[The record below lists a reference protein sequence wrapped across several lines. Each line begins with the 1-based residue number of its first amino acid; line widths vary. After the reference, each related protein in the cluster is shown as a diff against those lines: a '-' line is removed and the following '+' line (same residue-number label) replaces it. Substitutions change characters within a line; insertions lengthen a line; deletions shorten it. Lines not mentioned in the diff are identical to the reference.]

1 MLLLLEKKGEIM
13 AKKKAR
19 EKNISQK
26 FHEKYF
32 DNYSKRNMTIYLVLR
47 ALVILTLIR
56 QIFMGNWNNVFLCA
70 LTLVLFVIPAV
81 IEKKLNLAL
90 PDALQIIILLFIY
103 SAEILGEIN
112 EFYIVIPHWDTILHT
127 LNGFL
132 CAAVGFSMIDILN
145 QKEFF
150 HAMMSPL
157 FVALVAFCF
166 SMTIGVMWEFFEFG
180 MDQTFRM
187 DMQKD
192 DVIRTVSTIN
202 FDPEGKNKP
211 VIVDNIQK
219 TIIQN
224 IDKDGNVVETVIDG
238 GYLDLGVIDTMQD
251 LMVNFVGAIVFSI
264 IGCLYIKNRDGYKF
278 AENFIPVM
286 RKSKKVADENN

>member
-1 MLLLLEKKGEIM
+1 MGKNKTNEKTKSP
-13 AKKKAR
+13 
-19 EKNISQK
+19 SQK

-32 DNYSKRNMTIYLVLR
+32 DNYSKRNMTIYLILR
-47 ALVILTLIR
+47 GLVILTLIR
-56 QIFMGNWNNVFLCA
+56 QFFLGNWNNVFLCG
-70 LTLVLFVIPAV
+70 LTLVLFVLPV
-81 IEKKLNLAL
+81 IVEKKMNLEV

-132 CAAVGFSMIDILN
+132 CAAVGFSTIDILN

-150 HAMMSPL
+150 HATMSPI

-180 MDQTFRM
+180 TDQFLKY

-192 DVIRTVSTIN
+192 VITKSISTVKL
-202 FDPEGKNKP
+202 DPEGKNNAI
-211 VIVDNIQK
+211 IVDNIEK
-219 TIIQN
+219 TIIETVN
-224 IDKDGNVVETVIDG
+224 KDGKKEEIIIEG
-238 GYLDLGVIDTMQD
+238 GYLDLGINDTMQD
-251 LMVNFVGAIVFSI
+251 LIVNFVGAVVFSI
-264 IGCLYIKNRDGYKF
+264 LGMLYIKNRDAYKF
-278 AENFIPVM
+278 AENFIPRM
-286 RKSKKVADENN
+286 RKKKENV

>member
-1 MLLLLEKKGEIM
+1 MGKSKKV
-13 AKKKAR
+13 R
-19 EKNISQK
+19 EKSASAK

-32 DNYSKRNMTIYLVLR
+32 DNYSKRNMTIYFILRGLVL
-47 ALVILTLIR
+47 LTLLR
-56 QIFMGNWNNVFLCA
+56 QIFMGNWNNVFLCG

-90 PDALQIIILLFIY
+90 PDALQVLILLFIY

-132 CAAVGFSMIDILN
+132 CAAVGFSTIDILN

-150 HAMMSPL
+150 HATMSPL

-180 MDQTFRM
+180 ADQILRY

-192 DVIRTVSTIN
+192 VIVDTISTVKL
-202 FDPEGKNKP
+202 DPDGKNKA
-211 VIVDNIQK
+211 VIINNIEK
-219 TIIQN
+219 TIIQSK
-224 IDKDGNVVETVIDG
+224 DKDGSLKETIIEG
-238 GYLDLGVIDTMQD
+238 GYLDLGIDDTMQD
-251 LMVNFVGAIVFSI
+251 LIVNFIGAVVFSI
-264 IGCLYIKNRDGYKF
+264 LGLLYIANRDKYKF
-278 AENFIPVM
+278 AENFIPKM
-286 RKSKKVADENN
+286 RKAKQ

>member
-1 MLLLLEKKGEIM
+1 MGKNKKIKEKSAT
-13 AKKKAR
+13 AK
-19 EKNISQK
+19 
-26 FHEKYF
+26 FYEKYF
-32 DNYSKRNMTIYLVLR
+32 DNYSKRNMTIYFILRGLVL
-47 ALVILTLIR
+47 LTLLR
-56 QIFMGNWNNVFLCA
+56 QIFMGNWNNVFLCG

-90 PDALQIIILLFIY
+90 PDTLQVLILLFIY

-132 CAAVGFSMIDILN
+132 CAAVGFSTIDILN

-150 HAMMSPL
+150 HATMSPL

-180 MDQTFRM
+180 ADQILRY

-192 DVIRTVSTIN
+192 VIIDTISTVKL
-202 FDPEGKNKP
+202 DPEGKNKA
-211 VIVDNIQK
+211 VIINDIEK
-219 TIIQN
+219 TIIQSK
-224 IDKDGNVVETVIDG
+224 DKDGKMTETVIDG
-238 GYLDLGVIDTMQD
+238 GYLDLGINDTMQD
-251 LMVNFVGAIVFSI
+251 LIVNFIGAVVFSI
-264 IGCLYIKNRDGYKF
+264 LGLLYISNRDKYKF
-278 AENFIPVM
+278 AENFIPKM
-286 RKSKKVADENN
+286 RKAKQ

>member
-1 MLLLLEKKGEIM
+1 M
-13 AKKKAR
+13 
-19 EKNISQK
+19 EKNKKEKGKSASAK
-26 FHEKYF
+26 FYEKYF
-32 DNYSKRNMTIYLVLR
+32 DNYSKRNMTIYFILRGLVL
-47 ALVILTLIR
+47 LTLLR
-56 QIFMGNWNNVFLCA
+56 QIFMGNWNNVFLCG

-90 PDALQIIILLFIY
+90 PDALQILILLFIY

-132 CAAVGFSMIDILN
+132 CAAVGFSTIDILN

-150 HAMMSPL
+150 HATMSPL

-180 MDQTFRM
+180 ADQILRY

-192 DVIRTVSTIN
+192 
-202 FDPEGKNKP
+202 
-211 VIVDNIQK
+211 VIVDTISTVKLDPDGKNNAVVISDIEK
-219 TIIQN
+219 TIIKSKDENGN
-224 IDKDGNVVETVIDG
+224 IQETVIEG
-238 GYLDLGVIDTMQD
+238 GYLDLGIDDTMQD
-251 LMVNFVGAIVFSI
+251 LIVNFIGAVVFSI
-264 IGCLYIKNRDGYKF
+264 LGLLYISNRDKYKF
-278 AENFIPVM
+278 AENFIPKM
-286 RKSKKVADENN
+286 RKTKQ

>member
-1 MLLLLEKKGEIM
+1 MGKDKN
-13 AKKKAR
+13 AKTKSAT
-19 EKNISQK
+19 QK

-47 ALVILTLIR
+47 GLVIFTLIR
-56 QIFMGNWNNVFLCA
+56 QLLMGNFNNAFLCA
-70 LTLVLFVIPAV
+70 LTLVLFIIPAV
-81 IEKKLNLAL
+81 IEKKFNLAL

-112 EFYIVIPHWDTILHT
+112 EFYILIPHWDTILHT

-132 CAAVGFSMIDILN
+132 CAAVGFSTIDILN

-150 HAMMSPL
+150 HATMSPF

-180 MDQTFRM
+180 ADQILRY

-192 DVIRTVSTIN
+192 VIVDTISTVKL
-202 FDPEGKNKP
+202 DPEGKNKA
-211 VIVDNIQK
+211 VIINDIEK
-219 TIIQN
+219 TIIQSK
-224 IDKDGNVVETVIDG
+224 DKDGNIKETVIEG
-238 GYLDLGVIDTMQD
+238 GYLDSGINDTMQD
-251 LMVNFVGAIVFSI
+251 LIVNFIGAVVFSI
-264 IGCLYIKNRDGYKF
+264 LGLLYIRNRDKYKF
-278 AENFIPVM
+278 AENFIPKM
-286 RKSKKVADENN
+286 RKVKQKEE

>member
-1 MLLLLEKKGEIM
+1 MGKN
-13 AKKKAR
+13 KKA
-19 EKNISQK
+19 KVKTVTQK

-32 DNYSKRNMTIYLVLR
+32 DNYSKRNMTIYLILR

-56 QIFMGNWNNVFLCA
+56 QIFMGNFNNAFLCA
-70 LTLVLFVIPAV
+70 LTLILFVLPAI
-81 IEKKLNLAL
+81 IEKKFNLAL

-112 EFYIVIPHWDTILHT
+112 EFYILIPHWDTILHT

-132 CAAVGFSMIDILN
+132 CAAVGFSTIDILN

-150 HAMMSPL
+150 HATMSPF

-180 MDQTFRM
+180 ADQLLRY

-192 DVIRTVSTIN
+192 VVVDTISTVKL
-202 FDPEGKNKP
+202 DPEGKNKA
-211 VIVDNIQK
+211 VIINDIEK
-219 TIIQN
+219 TIIQSK
-224 IDKDGNVVETVIDG
+224 DKDGKIKETVIEG
-238 GYLDLGVIDTMQD
+238 GYLDLGIADTMQD
-251 LMVNFVGAIVFSI
+251 LIVNFIGAVVFSI
-264 IGCLYIKNRDGYKF
+264 LGLLYIKNRDAYKF
-278 AENFIPVM
+278 AENFIPKM
-286 RKSKKVADENN
+286 RKTEKV

>member
-1 MLLLLEKKGEIM
+1 MGKNKTNEKTKSP
-13 AKKKAR
+13 
-19 EKNISQK
+19 SQK

-32 DNYSKRNMTIYLVLR
+32 DNYSKRNMTIYLILR
-47 ALVILTLIR
+47 GLVILTLIR
-56 QIFMGNWNNVFLCA
+56 QFFLGNWNNVFLCG
-70 LTLVLFVIPAV
+70 LTLVLFVLPV
-81 IEKKLNLAL
+81 IVEKKMNLEV

-132 CAAVGFSMIDILN
+132 CAAVGFSTIDILN

-150 HAMMSPL
+150 HATMSSI

-180 MDQTFRM
+180 TDQFLKY

-192 DVIRTVSTIN
+192 VITKSISTVKL
-202 FDPEGKNKP
+202 DPEGKNNAI
-211 VIVDNIQK
+211 IVDNIEK
-219 TIIQN
+219 TIIETVN
-224 IDKDGNVVETVIDG
+224 KDGKKEEIIIEG
-238 GYLDLGVIDTMQD
+238 GYLDLGINDTMQD
-251 LMVNFVGAIVFSI
+251 LIVNFVGAVVFSI
-264 IGCLYIKNRDGYKF
+264 LGMLYIKNRDAYKF
-278 AENFIPVM
+278 AENFIPRM
-286 RKSKKVADENN
+286 RKKKENV

>member
-1 MLLLLEKKGEIM
+1 MGKSKKV
-13 AKKKAR
+13 R
-19 EKNISQK
+19 EKSASAK

-32 DNYSKRNMTIYLVLR
+32 DNYSKRNMTIYFILRGLVL
-47 ALVILTLIR
+47 LTLLR
-56 QIFMGNWNNVFLCA
+56 QIFMGNWNNVFLCG

-90 PDALQIIILLFIY
+90 PDALQVLILLFIY

-132 CAAVGFSMIDILN
+132 CAAVGFSTIDILN

-150 HAMMSPL
+150 HATMSPL

-180 MDQTFRM
+180 ADQILRY

-192 DVIRTVSTIN
+192 VNGDTISTVKL
-202 FDPEGKNKP
+202 DPDGKNKA
-211 VIVDNIQK
+211 VIINDIEK
-219 TIIQN
+219 TIIQSK
-224 IDKDGNVVETVIDG
+224 DKDGCLKETVIEG
-238 GYLDLGVIDTMQD
+238 GYLDLGIDDTMQD
-251 LMVNFVGAIVFSI
+251 LIVNFIGAVVFSI
-264 IGCLYIKNRDGYKF
+264 LGLLYIANRDKYKF
-278 AENFIPVM
+278 AENFIPKM
-286 RKSKKVADENN
+286 RKTKQ